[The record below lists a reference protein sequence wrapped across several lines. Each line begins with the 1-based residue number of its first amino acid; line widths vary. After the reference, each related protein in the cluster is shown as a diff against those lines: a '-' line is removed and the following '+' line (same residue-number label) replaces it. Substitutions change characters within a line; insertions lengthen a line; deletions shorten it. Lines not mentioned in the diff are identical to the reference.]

1 MNQRKVKAAEHF
13 GVHAF
18 TLGHAI
24 QLTAYRPFRQYCLQ
38 QAGAPS
44 VKTFTLTQNV
54 LRPVEIHLLKFLL
67 CRKLRVMLLKA
78 PL

>member
-54 LRPVEIHLLKFLL
+54 LRPFKIQILPNRCKAKIATRAFLEID
-67 CRKLRVMLLKA
+67 
-78 PL
+78 